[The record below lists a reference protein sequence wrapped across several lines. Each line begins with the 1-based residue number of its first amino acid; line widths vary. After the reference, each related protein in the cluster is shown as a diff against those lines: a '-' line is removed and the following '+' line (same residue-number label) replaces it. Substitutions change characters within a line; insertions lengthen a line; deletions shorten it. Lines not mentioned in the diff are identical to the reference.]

1 MSNVKQEGRK
11 TPSARNLTD
20 EELLRVDKGDVTV
33 TSNRVYDWLRDEIA
47 EGRYGPG
54 ARVTEAEVAGALEVS
69 RTPVREA
76 IRQLELDDLLQVEP
90 YRGAIVSPITQEDI
104 AIIFDLRAVL
114 EGFCAERA
122 AQLMPEPEILS
133 LRRSLDEQE
142 RVAQSLHG
150 EERLQALVRM
160 NLEFHEL
167 IVVGSR
173 ISRIRSFFRNLTDV
187 PVVWKSQFWNQD

>member
-33 TSNRVYDWLRDEIA
+33 TSDRVYDWLRDEIA

-76 IRQLELDDLLQVEP
+76 IRQLELDGLL
-90 YRGAIVSPITQEDI
+90 
-104 AIIFDLRAVL
+104 
-114 EGFCAERA
+114 
-122 AQLMPEPEILS
+122 
-133 LRRSLDEQE
+133 
-142 RVAQSLHG
+142 
-150 EERLQALVRM
+150 
-160 NLEFHEL
+160 
-167 IVVGSR
+167 
-173 ISRIRSFFRNLTDV
+173 
-187 PVVWKSQFWNQD
+187 